1 VDQEKIKANYT
12 KGVLDIRLP
21 KKAEAKPKEIP
32 IKVG

>member
-1 VDQEKIKANYT
+1 VDQAKIKADYA
-12 KGVLDIRLP
+12 KGVLEIRLP